1 MSIGSVPG
9 WNSASMDYSIKV
21 TAVVSTE
28 FGITR
33 KVTKTKKKKF
43 LLSHPDIRKEG
54 PRIIYSKD

>member
-9 WNSASMDYSIKV
+9 WNSASVDYPIKV

-33 KVTKTKKKKF
+33 KVTKTKKKKIVSPF
-43 LLSHPDIRKEG
+43 PS
-54 PRIIYSKD
+54 

>member
-33 KVTKTKKKKF
+33 KVTKTKKKKSF
-43 LLSHPDIRKEG
+43 SFPILT
-54 PRIIYSKD
+54 